1 MTLRH
6 ADVLVVGG
14 GLIGATTAFALRQ
27 AGHAVTVL
35 DADLPGA
42 AWRAAAGLLSPAA
55 EGLMPDT
62 PLGALVA
69 ESLRLWP
76 AFAQQLEAASGM
88 HVHYREGVLTR
99 QPDGTWT
106 RIPGEAQVHPP
117 SVVRAAL
124 HGLPVHPGRV
134 LTVHSQPE
142 GVQLTTD
149 QGPWQA
155 RTVILAAGAWS
166 ATFGLP
172 VTPVQGQAL
181 LFSPPDSA
189 AAPARAAGRRRG
201 QGARAYTLTRPD
213 GVYVGATVRR
223 NNHGIPDPRAC
234 RWLQAAAVRL
244 DPRLR
249 DQPVQAT
256 LVGLRPVTPDSIPI
270 VGPHPSTPGVLVA
283 TGHGRHGALLAPW
296 TAQRLLDLLPPP
308 PLLTPAGAA

>member
-1 MTLRH
+1 MTPRH

-35 DADLPGA
+35 DANLPGA
-42 AWRAAAGLLSPAA
+42 AWRAAAGLLSLAA
-55 EGLMPDT
+55 EGLTSDT
-62 PLGALVA
+62 PLGALAA

-76 AFAQQLEAASGM
+76 AFARQLETSSGVC
-88 HVHYREGVLTR
+88 VHYREGVLTR
-99 QPDGTWT
+99 QLEGTWT
-106 RIPGEAQVHPP
+106 GTPGEGQVHPP

-124 HGLPVHPGRV
+124 HGLPVHAGRV
-134 LTVHSQPE
+134 LAVQALPE

-149 QGPWQA
+149 QGPWYA

-181 LFSPPDSA
+181 LFTSPDSA
-189 AAPARAAGRRRG
+189 AAPTRAAGRRRG

-223 NNHGIPDPRAC
+223 NTQGTADVHAR
-234 RWLQAAAVRL
+234 RWLQAAAGHL

-249 DQPVQAT
+249 NQPVQTT
-256 LVGLRPVTPDSIPI
+256 LLGLRPVTPDGHPI
-270 VGPHPSTPGVLVA
+270 VGPHPSQPGVLVA

-296 TAQRLLDLLPPP
+296 TARRILDLLPAPV
-308 PLLTPAGAA
+308 PAGAA

>member
-1 MTLRH
+1 MTPRH

-62 PLGALVA
+62 PLGALAA

-76 AFAQQLEAASGM
+76 AFARQLESASGV
-88 HVHYREGVLTR
+88 HLHYREGVLTR

-106 RIPGEAQVHPP
+106 RMPGEAQVHPP

-124 HGLPVHPGRV
+124 YGLPVHPGRV
-134 LTVHSQPE
+134 LTVHSQPA
-142 GVQLTTD
+142 GVRLTTD

-172 VTPVQGQAL
+172 VTPVQGQAM
-181 LFSPPDSA
+181 LFTLPDPA
-189 AAPARAAGRRRG
+189 PAPARAAGRRRG

-213 GVYVGATVRR
+213 GIYVGATVRPT
-223 NNHGIPDPRAC
+223 GQVTPDAHAR
-234 RWLQAAAVRL
+234 RWLQAAAGHL
-244 DPRLR
+244 DPPLR
-249 DQPVQAT
+249 DQPVHTT
-256 LVGLRPVTPDSIPI
+256 LLGLRPVTPDGHPF
-270 VGPHPSTPGVLVA
+270 VGPHPSHPGVLVA

-296 TAQRLLDLLPPP
+296 TARRILQLMPPP
-308 PLLTPAGAA
+308 TRGAAA

>member
-1 MTLRH
+1 MTSRH
-6 ADVLVVGG
+6 ADVIVVGG

-27 AGHAVTVL
+27 AGYDVTVL

-55 EGLMPDT
+55 EDLTPDA
-62 PLGALVA
+62 PLGALAA

-76 AFAQQLEAASGM
+76 AFARQLETASGM
-88 HVHYREGVLTR
+88 RVHYREGVLTR

-134 LTVHSQPE
+134 LTVQSQPK
-142 GVQLTTD
+142 GVRLTTD

-166 ATFGLP
+166 STFGLP

-181 LFSPPDSA
+181 LFTPPDS

-201 QGARAYTLTRPD
+201 QGARAYTLIRPD

-256 LVGLRPVTPDSIPI
+256 LVGLRPVTPDGHPI
-270 VGPHPSTPGVLVA
+270 VGPHPSQPGVLVA

-296 TAQRLLDLLPPP
+296 TARRLLDLLPAPALP
-308 PLLTPAGAA
+308 VPAGAT